1 MASEPDLKARLES
14 LNIHFEPL
22 DPSGGDAPY
31 RLLTLSSFSP
41 TLLDYGAFIIDMFAG
56 EAPEE
61 TSLQKCDNGYC
72 LHYRLEPKSRL
83 SEMLHI

>member
-1 MASEPDLKARLES
+1 VASEPDLKARLES
-14 LNIHFEPL
+14 LNIHIEPL
-22 DPSGGDAPY
+22 DPSRGDPAY
-31 RLLTLSSFSP
+31 RLLTLSSFSA

-72 LHYRLEPKSRL
+72 LHYRLWPKSRL
-83 SEMLHI
+83 SVMLQI

>member
-1 MASEPDLKARLES
+1 VASEPDLKARLES

-22 DPSGGDAPY
+22 DPSGGDPPY
-31 RLLTLSSFSP
+31 RLLTLSSFSA